1 MFVKRKML
9 AAFLLAF
16 VAMIVFGCLSLT
28 ACSESKNQTV
38 EQNGSE
44 SNNQTIPDKEE
55 DDNGMKHY
63 EIDLSMQNFYDFLEY
78 EYTYSYLGVS
88 PEYPNSKGHSYL
100 VTGVLSFAYYQ
111 NVIVTFRMMKN
122 DTNQYREFDVKLNAA
137 GNGGFYQA
145 DQIYKEI
152 TTQLGGGY
160 GFTVSIQ
167 NVSGTV
173 IFDM

>member
-1 MFVKRKML
+1 MFGKRNTIT
-9 AAFLLAF
+9 AFILIF
-16 VAMIVFGCLSLT
+16 VAMIFFGCLSLT
-28 ACSESKNQTV
+28 ACSKSKIPAN
-38 EQNGSE
+38 EQNGAE
-44 SNNQTIPDKEE
+44 SDNQTIPNEEE

-63 EIDLSMQNFYDFLEY
+63 EIDLSMQNFDDFLEY

-88 PEYPNSKGHSYL
+88 PQYPNSKGHSYL

-111 NVIVTFRMMKN
+111 NVIVTFRMTKN
-122 DTNQYREFDVKLNAA
+122 DTNQYRDFNVKLNAA

-145 DQIYKEI
+145 DQIYKET